1 MNEEEFFLRDG
12 FRWSPD
18 GKHIAHWQLDTEGT
32 PVFTMI
38 NNTDELYPTL
48 KEFPYPKV
56 GENNAAMR
64 IGVMPASGGK
74 TQWMDIPATR
84 ANTTVR
90 MQWAGNSE
98 QLLIQQLTRK
108 QHINR
113 AFITDIDSGNA
124 QELLRESTDSWAEYV
139 DDIHFLNDG
148 QEFTR
153 QRAQWLSPYL

>member
-1 MNEEEFFLRDG
+1 
-12 FRWSPD
+12 
-18 GKHIAHWQLDTEGT
+18 
-32 PVFTMI
+32 
-38 NNTDELYPTL
+38 
-48 KEFPYPKV
+48 
-56 GENNAAMR
+56 
-64 IGVMPASGGK
+64 
-74 TQWMDIPATR
+74 
-84 ANTTVR
+84 

-148 QEFTR
+148 QEFT
-153 QRAQWLSPYL
+153 WLSERSGYRHIYRVYLVTVVALALLPAATGTLSMFCVSTKKTAGYILLRHLKRR